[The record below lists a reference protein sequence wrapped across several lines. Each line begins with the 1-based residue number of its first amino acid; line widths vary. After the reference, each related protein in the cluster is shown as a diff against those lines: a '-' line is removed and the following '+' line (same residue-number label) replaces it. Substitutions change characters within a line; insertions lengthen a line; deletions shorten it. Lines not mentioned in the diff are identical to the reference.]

1 MFSQLLKVEVALCL
15 EGVARP
21 ELEGLHVPRNLSQH
35 CIAVYSMFNQCCQ
48 NILSETFKFIYLQTL
63 SWTLGPFEIDPRE
76 SRRRK
81 LKSCRWMRR
90 PTAGF
95 ENTVREILRNVCYQ
109 SELR

>member
-21 ELEGLHVPRNLSQH
+21 ELEGLHVPRNLSQN
-35 CIAVYSMFNQCCQ
+35 CIYFQLLFTQCSI
-48 NILSETFKFIYLQTL
+48 NVVTTFSVKLFKFIYLQTL

-95 ENTVREILRNVCYQ
+95 ENTEVISWAC
-109 SELR
+109 